1 MLLVYHLIW
10 WLFQDSCFQY
20 KFCWNLERG
29 IFALCHEISGFCDI
43 QLIFI
48 FKDNTTYLICI
59 GIFMRAQVK
68 CLDIKNCN
76 NIYKT
81 LIECC
86 FSDVM
91 NSQFL
96 AKAKLFFAFILFPK
110 TDLENR
116 LLKRFWNQYIW
127 VVKVF
132 IVKKSILMFIIPNT
146 SRIRPFLNILVSK
159 FTIACFKSSHT
170 EVFLWKGV
178 LKICCKFTAEDPC
191 RSAIS
196 IKLLK
201 GHKYLNKP
209 AAERRFV

>member
-20 KFCWNLERG
+20 KLCWNLERG
-29 IFALCHEISGFCDI
+29 IFALCHEISGCCDI

-48 FKDNTTYLICI
+48 FKDNTTYLTCF
-59 GIFMRAQVK
+59 GIFMRARVK
-68 CLDIKNCN
+68 CLDIKNWD

-132 IVKKSILMFIIPNT
+132 IVKK
-146 SRIRPFLNILVSK
+146 
-159 FTIACFKSSHT
+159 
-170 EVFLWKGV
+170 VF
-178 LKICCKFTAEDPC
+178 
-191 RSAIS
+191 
-196 IKLLK
+196 
-201 GHKYLNKP
+201 
-209 AAERRFV
+209 